1 MTDNPIPHLGAQFTD
16 HVGRNYMEFPM
27 PQDHA
32 YDHPLKSY
40 GEPRRLQVIDPSETR
55 KFTIEKGYVRPSE
68 TGTQGLIGYTDFYRE
83 PMSRRGFISKVEQPD
98 GSYTEEDRTY
108 NAADTNIGFMNVHP
122 DHQQRGIA
130 AEMVN
135 HLDRTTDPS
144 STINMGKAMHEA
156 TMNIVDNINEK
167 NPGRADMKVMFSRNP
182 KKNAGVKR
190 AGNAST

>member
-1 MTDNPIPHLGAQFTD
+1 MPDNPIPHLGAQFTD
-16 HVGRNYMEFPM
+16 HVGRHYMEFPM
-27 PQDHA
+27 PEDHA
-32 YDHPLKSY
+32 YEHPLKSY
-40 GEPRRLQVIDPSETR
+40 GEPRRLQVIDPNETR
-55 KFTIEKGYVRPSE
+55 KFTIDKGYVHPSE

-83 PMSRRGFISKVEQPD
+83 PMSKRGWISKHIHED
-98 GSYTEEDRTY
+98 GSHTMVDETY

-130 AEMVN
+130 SEMVN

-167 NPGRADMKVMFSRNP
+167 NPGRAHMKVMFSRNP
-182 KKNAGVKR
+182 KKTAGVKR
-190 AGNAST
+190 AGNG